1 LAVAEVEGLSAKAV
15 VVELEDIELLLEVFL
30 EGVVIQNPR

>member
-1 LAVAEVEGLSAKAV
+1 LAVAVVEDLLAKV
-15 VVELEDIELLLEVFL
+15 VAAELEDIELLLEVFL